1 MSIRESLA
9 AAMAGEPAPKYLSG
23 ETSSAEEQV
32 ESAPVEENEE
42 LEAAPVEPDETVSDD
57 TDEVPETEEGT
68 DEPETRASA
77 APEHWS
83 SDDKDEFEAL
93 PDEARDFV
101 LRRYKNMEGDYT
113 EKTKALADD
122 RGRFEKLDQVLAPH
136 REQFARSGVDEAAAV
151 AQLLQA
157 QKFLQTQPVEAL
169 RWLAKSAGVDPSQLG
184 DPAVNEEDPDEW
196 VDPQV
201 KQLQQRLNQ
210 QESYLASLQE
220 QQNRERHTEF
230 LGQVQGFHEEK
241 TADGE
246 LAHPYMET
254 VMSEM
259 TGLLKSRQ
267 STSLQDAYDKAI
279 WMVPEVREKVLNSSK
294 EQRTADQTRRV
305 KRAKRAGREVKSE
318 TAPVEPNRSMS
329 LRETLQKAMAASQ

>member
-23 ETSSAEEQV
+23 ESSSAEEQV
-32 ESAPVEENEE
+32 ESAPVEDNEE
-42 LEAAPVEPDETVSDD
+42 FEAAPVEPDEPVSNDIEERPKPEE
-57 TDEVPETEEGT
+57 DE
-68 DEPETRASA
+68 EPEPLAAA
-77 APEHWS
+77 APDHWS

-93 PDEARDFV
+93 PEEARDFV

-113 EKTKALADD
+113 EKTKALADE
-122 RGRFEKLDQVLAPH
+122 RGRFDRLEQVLAPH

-184 DPAVNEEDPDEW
+184 DPAVNEEDPYEW

-210 QESYLASLQE
+210 QESYLVSLQE
-220 QQNRERHTEF
+220 HQNRERESVF
-230 LGQVQGFHEEK
+230 LGQVQGFQNAK

-246 LAHPYMET
+246 LAHPHIEA

-259 TGLLKSRQ
+259 TGLLQSRQ

-318 TAPVEPNRSMS
+318 SSPVEPNRPMS